1 MIGFK
6 DSEFYEIPWRPNFEA
21 YQAAAWAAAGL
32 ATAGMA
38 MVFAAPL
45 GIGSAASAVCF
56 SMAAY
61 RGVLAW
67 PRFQQMRRAKDG
79 SLKFIT
85 LPELEKKIRPG
96 QIWLG
101 WGFEWDKVVANR
113 AYDLMRRGINQVLGK
128 VETEVGGAFWM
139 QGLAQASDFYVSE
152 KFLEGHTLIVGTT
165 GAGKTRLYDILI
177 SQLVLK
183 NDACVII
190 IDPKGDKEAMDN
202 ARRACEHMGMPE
214 RFAMFHPA
222 FASTSVR
229 IDPLKNWNRG
239 TEIASRIT
247 DIMPGS
253 GSGDPFKDIAWNAL
267 NVGVQGMVEVGEK
280 PSLMSIRRY
289 IEGGPGPLLEKVLQA
304 HFQRWSH
311 DWENAFR
318 VFRTNKGKDGATM
331 TWEQNLAEMIRFYQQ
346 QVSPTSRTEVG
357 EGLITAYEHNRE
369 HFQKLIASLVPVLNM
384 LTSDVMGELLSPD
397 YSDPDD
403 TRQILDMAKV
413 VKDKMV
419 LYLALD
425 SLSDSTVGSAI
436 GSMVLADLTA
446 VAGSV
451 YNYGQREKVNLLV
464 DEASEVLNK
473 PTVQMLN
480 KARGAGFRL
489 FLATQTLSDVE
500 VRLGGKKANALQAL
514 GNINN
519 NITLRVKDADTQ
531 KYLANGF
538 PTTVVETLKTGYKE
552 GTGEFGS
559 ISTNRAGYGEAID
572 QKEMELIPPPLLGQI
587 SNLHFIAQLADGRV
601 MKAEIPILKA
611 A

>member
-1 MIGFK
+1 MK
-6 DSEFYEIPWRPNFEA
+6 
-21 YQAAAWAAAGL
+21 
-32 ATAGMA
+32 
-38 MVFAAPL
+38 
-45 GIGSAASAVCF
+45 
-56 SMAAY
+56 
-61 RGVLAW
+61 
-67 PRFQQMRRAKDG
+67 RAKDG

-85 LPELEKKIRPG
+85 LSDLEHKMQPG
-96 QIWLG
+96 KVWLG
-101 WGFEWDKVVANR
+101 WGFEWDKEVANR
-113 AYDLMRRGINQVLGK
+113 AYDLMRRGINKVLGK

-139 QGLAQASDFYVSE
+139 QGLAKPTDFYISE

-165 GAGKTRLYDILI
+165 GAGKTRMYDILI
-177 SQLVLK
+177 SQLILK
-183 NDACVII
+183 NDSCVII
-190 IDPKGDKEAMDN
+190 IDPKGDKEAMEN
-202 ARRACEHMGMPE
+202 AKLACEYMGAPE

-229 IDPLKNWNRG
+229 IDPVKNWNRG

-247 DIMPGS
+247 DIMPSS

-267 NVGVQGMVEVGEK
+267 NVGVQGMIDVGEK

-289 IEGGPGPLLEKVLQA
+289 IEGGPGPLLERVLQA
-304 HFQRWSH
+304 HFARWSA

-318 VFRTNKGKDGATM
+318 VFRTNKVRDGATM

-346 QVSPTSRTEVG
+346 QVSPSSRSEVI
-357 EGLITAYEHNRE
+357 EGLISSYEHNRE

-403 TRQILDMAKV
+403 TRQIIDMGKV
-413 VKDKMV
+413 VRDKMV
-419 LYLALD
+419 VYLALD

-446 VAGSV
+446 VAGNI
-451 YNYGQREKVNLLV
+451 YNYESKSKVNLLV

-473 PTVQMLN
+473 PTIQMLN

-531 KYLANGF
+531 KYIANGF
-538 PTTVVETLKTGYKE
+538 PTTVVESLKTGYKE

-559 ISTNRAGYGEAID
+559 ISTNRAGYGESLE

-587 SNLHFIAQLADGRV
+587 SNLNFIAQLADGRV
-601 MKAEIPILKA
+601 VKAEIPILKRE
-611 A
+611 